1 LGQILGIISGIIT
14 AFVIVFII
22 LTFGQFIPTDVIN
35 VAVVTDFLSRT
46 DLELKLTIV
55 GTVLYPTSLTS
66 VNLGT
71 YVGYGAQGSSVL
83 MFLAWGTGG
92 LIAGLVSRDF
102 VQGILSAIFAVILG
116 AFLTWLLVFF
126 VRTTDPLALLSGESM
141 FLMQVV
147 LEGAIY
153 PAIAAF
159 VGGLL
164 GGGISRERR

>member
-1 LGQILGIISGIIT
+1 MGQILGILTGIIT

-35 VAVVTDFLSRT
+35 VNVVTDFLSRT
-46 DLELKLTIV
+46 DLELKLAIV

-71 YVGYGAQGSSVL
+71 YVGYGSQGSSVL

-126 VRTTDPLALLSGESM
+126 IRTTDPLALLSGESM

>member
-1 LGQILGIISGIIT
+1 MGQILGIISGLIAT
-14 AFVIVFII
+14 FVLVFII
-22 LTFGQFIPTDVIN
+22 LTFGPFIPADVIN
-35 VAVVTDFLSRT
+35 VNVVNDFLSRT
-46 DLELKLTIV
+46 DLELKLVVV
-55 GTVLYPTSLTS
+55 GTVLYPSSFTS

-71 YVGYGAQGSSVL
+71 YVGYGAQGSTVL

-102 VQGILSAIFAVILG
+102 VQGILSAIFAALLG

-126 VRTTDPLALLSGESM
+126 IRSTDPLAILSGESM